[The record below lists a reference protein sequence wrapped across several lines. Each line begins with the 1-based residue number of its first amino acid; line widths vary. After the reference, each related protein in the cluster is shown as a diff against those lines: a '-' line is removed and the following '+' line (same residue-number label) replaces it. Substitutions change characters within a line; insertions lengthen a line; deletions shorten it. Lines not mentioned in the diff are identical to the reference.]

1 MANLYS
7 AKLKIVLDTN
17 SKNEYNIHIRN
28 LILTANSEKAYGK
41 HDS

>member
-1 MANLYS
+1 MAKLFS
-7 AKLKIVLDTN
+7 AKTKIVLDTN